1 MGSKANRASL
11 SNSLK
16 LGNEAEIG
24 PPQSFQWVVFLLFSE
39 GKRKENSSFSAL
51 HFQFFSFLL
60 GRQGGG
66 YEVWISSTD
75 VDLQGYC
82 RLCCLCPEMRS
93 LSWLDLIPFPIWMH
107 IPHQSEA
114 RRANKLVC
122 REGFDQSGFWLYS
135 RTYLVLGITKA
146 RLYGT
151 KDKEECFCNWQE
163 VEPVDSSKQSACLFQ
178 SLYTLIL

>member
-1 MGSKANRASL
+1 MNVKTAFPD
-11 SNSLK
+11 
-16 LGNEAEIG
+16 IH
-24 PPQSFQWVVFLLFSE
+24 FL
-39 GKRKENSSFSAL
+39 
-51 HFQFFSFLL
+51 FFCFHMET
-60 GRQGGG
+60 QEGGG
-66 YEVWISSTD
+66 QEMNQQYSISNTD
-75 VDLQGYC
+75 GNFQSYC
-82 RLCCLCPEMRS
+82 RIWCSCLDMRS
-93 LSWLDLIPFPIWMH
+93 LFWLDLIQFSIWMH

-114 RRANKLVC
+114 RRANKFVC